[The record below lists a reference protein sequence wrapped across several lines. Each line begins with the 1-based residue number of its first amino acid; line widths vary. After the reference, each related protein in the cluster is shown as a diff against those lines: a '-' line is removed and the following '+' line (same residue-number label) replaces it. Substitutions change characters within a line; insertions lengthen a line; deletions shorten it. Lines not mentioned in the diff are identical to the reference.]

1 MSAGSKHILITTDLD
16 GTLLNHDDYAFGA
29 LATSVQKLAK
39 RGIPV
44 VFNTSKTPAECVE
57 LQKKFGVSAPM
68 IVENGGGILFH
79 PQDCRFDF
87 SKITSEDSHDHW
99 QLIRLGRSLSQLLAF
114 KDAYCPEAP
123 DLVSSAFDDMAEH
136 TGLSGSAL
144 DAARRRLFSLPLILN
159 AEQYARIETKAFDF
173 GYRIESGARFK
184 TLQGRHDK
192 SSTLTLVKEA
202 FAKVAGSQVKVVAL
216 GDAPNDQRMLEAG
229 DVAVVVKRSGEHH
242 VAPKVNKI
250 IQTEAPAPDGWIE
263 GVEAALYLLA
273 SRQNSAADVVKAGTL
288 RTLSA
293 RPTSQA
299 PGGRS
304 LDSVYLAKKRVVT
317 EKNNDGR

>member
-1 MSAGSKHILITTDLD
+1 VSAGAQHILIATDLD

-79 PQDCRFDF
+79 PEDCRFDF
-87 SKITSEDSHDHW
+87 SKITREDSLDHW
-99 QLIRLGRSLSQLLAF
+99 KLIRLGRSLSQLLAF
-114 KDAYCPEAP
+114 KEAYCPEAP
-123 DLVSSAFDDMAEH
+123 DLVSSAFDDMAKH

-159 AEQYARIETKAFDF
+159 DEQYARVETKAFDF

-192 SSTLTLVKEA
+192 SSALTVVKQA
-202 FAKVAGSQVKVVAL
+202 FAQVAGSQVKVVAL

-229 DVAVVVKRSGEHH
+229 DIAVVVKRSGKHH
-242 VAPKVNKI
+242 VAPKADKLI
-250 IQTEAPAPDGWIE
+250 RTEAPAPDGWIE
-263 GVEAALYLLA
+263 GVEAALNLL
-273 SRQNSAADVVKAGTL
+273 SQNQNSTADVVNTETL

-293 RPTSQA
+293 RPTSKA
-299 PGGRS
+299 TGHRS
-304 LDSVYLAKKRVVT
+304 WDGVYSTTKK
-317 EKNNDGR
+317 EW